1 MQSGPG
7 CPECARGRGKRLALH
22 TSFTEEARFPS
33 SVFLDMGRLE
43 PEAQATNAHL
53 AADGY
58 LDSPEE
64 VAASRELDSLPCVLT
79 GVSEGWGQSLAHF
92 PMEVL

>member
-7 CPECARGRGKRLALH
+7 CPECARGRGKRLAQ

-33 SVFLDMGRLE
+33 SLFLDMGRLE
-43 PEAQATNAHL
+43 PGAQATNAHL

-58 LDSPEE
+58 LDSSEE
-64 VAASRELDSLPCVLT
+64 VAASRELDSLPC
-79 GVSEGWGQSLAHF
+79 
-92 PMEVL
+92 